1 MAKKKKAQ
9 VAEPTREELSEFAY
23 QPTGA
28 EGFDGEKPFSSQSY
42 KHMKG
47 LLMQR
52 VNPSRY
58 VHSISVAKTARKLA
72 RAYGYDGHIARMAG
86 SPRSVAT
93 AHCGFRFE
101 GKSRCGKRYA
111 LGIAWAYG
119 SGSAAA

>member
-9 VAEPTREELSEFAY
+9 VAEPAREELSEFAY
-23 QPTGA
+23 QPTSA
-28 EGFDGEKPFSSQSY
+28 EGLDEGKTFGSQSY

-72 RAYGYDGHIARMAG
+72 R
-86 SPRSVAT
+86 V
-93 AHCGFRFE
+93 
-101 GKSRCGKRYA
+101 
-111 LGIAWAYG
+111 
-119 SGSAAA
+119 